1 MATYIAGAGGGGK
14 GGGGSARV
22 AIEAPNTLKSKS
34 YAKIVEVLCE
44 GEIEG
49 LAEGMQSIFLENTP
63 LQNADGTFNFED
75 VVVEAREGTLA
86 QGITKIGTTTESTAS
101 IGTEIKQATPIL
113 HTISNSDVDRA
124 RVAIRVPALTSQ
136 NTSNGDLNGTTVKL
150 LVEYNPNGAGWIQAP
165 VGFSSVTISA
175 SSFTG
180 VTLASG
186 SYSLTSASTTEYYCT
201 GREGNNCRNVTKY
214 SPSTATLQY
223 QKDAGAWTTFK
234 TYTFT
239 GKQSLPFSLPVLEA
253 STYSI
258 RILMSSGTSF
268 LSFLS
273 GNKTSGE
280 VTISGKTTS
289 PYEREVEFSLTGNAP
304 WLVRV
309 SRITDDSTSS
319 ALQNKTYLSS
329 VTSIFEEK
337 FRYPATAYVALSID
351 AEQFS
356 SIPSRAYDVKLLKIK
371 IPTNYNPIAR
381 TYTGVWDGTFK
392 VEWSDNPAW
401 CFYDLITNKRY
412 GLGERIDAAQV
423 DKWALYDI
431 AQYCDEL
438 VDNGEGALEPRFT
451 CNVLI
456 QTREEAYKVLQ
467 DMASIFAGITYW
479 GSTSDGFQGIIPV
492 QDKPEETVSYLFNN
506 SDVVDGVFSYQTAN
520 SATQYNAVYVTY
532 NDPLDEYKQKV
543 VYVGDDVA
551 ISQDEFVN
559 DTNIVAFGCTS
570 RAQAVRL
577 GRRVLFANK
586 YENDVV
592 TFSTGADGIIPQ
604 IGSIVKVS
612 DSLRAGERRGGRVL
626 EKLSNTSV
634 KLDTPFTFIAGK
646 SYKLSLIG
654 FDGIVRELDIT
665 TTGATTDTI
674 TFSPSLTDAIAK
686 NTPFII
692 ADSSLEAEFYKVVSV
707 SETDQHVYAISAV
720 KHIPDKYGYIDDLV
734 NPTLSDTSNLSFG
747 DTVSNISA
755 TEVLYLDGVI
765 IKSKLTVS
773 WEAARFSSSYRLSYS
788 VNAGNSTTVTTS
800 FPSFDILDTVQG
812 IYNIDIISVDIL
824 GAASQPANIQYEVLG
839 KLAPPNAISNLS
851 VSSFSNSAVVS
862 WDLPTDL
869 DVQIG
874 GSVEIRFTPKTTAQ
888 RWEDGSLIVVVNGGT
903 TSTIAPL
910 LQGTYM
916 AKAIDSSGVYSTAA
930 ALADAS
936 FAKIQ
941 SLNVV
946 ASSVQQPD
954 WLGVR
959 TNTYVKAGGILSL
972 DSQNLWD
979 SVVSVDGLSS
989 IDLLGGQYATQGEY
1003 EFASVIDLGGTLT
1016 ARVSGLIDSFAYE
1029 SLTQNTIDTRAGN
1042 IDTWTNID
1050 GSIVNDSYVT
1060 LYVATT
1066 LDDPNNISAVWSD
1079 WTRLVVTDYEARG
1092 FKFKLTLTNTSPSNT
1107 IDVYRAEVMVDVP
1120 DRVEGGDNIVAP
1132 VGGYTVTYQFPFYV
1146 KPSVAV
1152 RIDNMQSGDYTEFI
1166 GNDATGFTVKFKDS
1180 TDTYVSR
1187 QFDYIS
1193 KGYGYVTT

>member
-1 MATYIAGAGGGGK
+1 MATFIAGAGGGGK

-22 AIEAPNTLKSKS
+22 AVEAPNTLKSKS

-75 VVVEAREGTLA
+75 IVVETREGTLA

-101 IGTEIKQATPIL
+101 IGTEIKQTTPVL

-136 NTSNGDLNGTTVKL
+136 NTSNGDLNGTSVSL

-165 VGFSSVTISA
+165 VGFSSVTLSA

-186 SYSLTSASTTEYYCT
+186 SYALTSASTTEYYCT

-223 QKDAGAWTTFK
+223 QKDGGAWTTFR

-239 GKQSLPFSLPVLEA
+239 GKQNLPFSLPVLEA

-258 RILMSSGTSF
+258 RALMSSGTAS
-268 LSFLS
+268 LTYLS

-289 PYEREVEFSLTGNAP
+289 PYEREVEFTLTGSAP
-304 WLVRV
+304 WLIRV
-309 SRITDDSTSS
+309 SRITPDSVSS
-319 ALQNKTYLSS
+319 SLQNKTYLSS

-371 IPTNYNPIAR
+371 IPTNYDPIAR

-412 GLGERIDAAQV
+412 GLGERIEVSQV

-438 VDNGEGALEPRFT
+438 VDNGDGVLEPRFT

-492 QDKPEETVSYLFNN
+492 QDKPEETVSYIFNN

-520 SATQYNAVYVTY
+520 ATTQYNAVYVTY
-532 NDPLDEYKQKV
+532 NDPSDEYKQKV
-543 VYVGDDVA
+543 VYVGDDEA

-559 DTNIVAFGCTS
+559 DTSIVAFGCTS

-592 TFSTGADGIIPQ
+592 TFSTGADGVVPQ
-604 IGSIVKVS
+604 IGSIIKVS
-612 DSLRAGERRGGRVL
+612 DELRTGERRGGRVV
-626 EKLSNTSV
+626 EKISNTSIEI
-634 KLDTPFTFIAGK
+634 DSPFTFLSGTA
-646 SYKLSLIG
+646 YKLSFIK
-654 FDGIVRELDIT
+654 FDATVVEVDVT
-665 TTGATTDTI
+665 TTGTTSAIVEFTPALTDT
-674 TFSPSLTDAIAK
+674 IAK
-686 NTPFII
+686 NTPFVIS
-692 ADSSLEAEFYKVVSV
+692 DVGLEAELFKVVSV
-707 SETDQHVYAISAV
+707 SETDQHTYAVSAV
-720 KHIPDKYGYIDDLV
+720 KHIPNKYGYIDDLV
-734 NPTLSDTSNLSFG
+734 NPTLADTSNLTFREP
-747 DTVSNISA
+747 VSDVTAS
-755 TEVLYLDGVI
+755 EVLYLEGVSI
-765 IKSKLTVS
+765 RSKLTVS
-773 WEAARFSSSYRLSYS
+773 WKPARFSSSYRVTYN
-788 VNAGNSTTVTTS
+788 VNDGNNVTLDTPY
-800 FPSFDILDTVQG
+800 PSIDILNTEQG
-812 IYNIDIISVDIL
+812 LYEISIVSVDIL
-824 GAASQPANIQYEVLG
+824 GGVSSPSVNTFQVLG
-839 KLAPPNAISNLS
+839 KLSPPADVENFS
-851 VSSFSNSAVVS
+851 VSAFANAANVT
-862 WDLPTDL
+862 WKLHPDL
-869 DVQIG
+869 DVNIG
-874 GSVEIRFTPKTTAQ
+874 GFIDIRHTSKTVDYK
-888 RWEDGSLIVVVNGGT
+888 WEDGSPIATVAGNATSAIV
-903 TSTIAPL
+903 PL
-910 LQGTYM
+910 LAGTYM
-916 AKAIDSSGVYSTAA
+916 AKALDASGIYSTNAAFSDSS
-930 ALADAS
+930 
-936 FAKIQ
+936 FAQ
-941 SLNVV
+941 LQQLNVV
-946 ASSVQQPD
+946 VTNQQQTD
-954 WLGVR
+954 WLGNK
-959 TNTYVKAGGILSL
+959 TNVAKVGDKLTLLS
-972 DSQNLWD
+972 
-979 SVVSVDGLSS
+979 DGTIDDVTSLIDELAS
-989 IDLLGGQYATQGEY
+989 IDLLDFSVLSSGEY
-1003 EFASVIDLGGTLT
+1003 EFDNYIDIGSVATSRVTSAIEYLAYDLADQIDSRTT
-1016 ARVSGLIDSFAYE
+1016 LIDDWVSFDGNVI
-1029 SLTQNTIDTRAGN
+1029 NT
-1042 IDTWTNID
+1042 
-1050 GSIVNDSYVT
+1050 SYVT
-1060 LYVATT
+1060 LFISTT
-1066 LDDPNNISAVWSD
+1066 EDDPSSMSAVWTS
-1079 WTRLVVTDYEARG
+1079 WRSFIVADYKARG
-1092 FKFKLTLTNTSPSNT
+1092 FRFKLVFTNSVPTNN
-1107 IDVYRAEVMVDVP
+1107 IDVSRAEIQIDMP
-1120 DRVEGGDNIVAP
+1120 DRVEGRDDIVCP
-1132 VGGYTVTYQFPFYV
+1132 IGGYSVVYTAPFYV
-1146 KPSVAV
+1146 KPSVAIRV
-1152 RIDNMQSGDYTEFI
+1152 DNMQQGDWWEITNNTASGFDI
-1166 GNDATGFTVKFKDS
+1166 KFRDS
-1180 TDTYVSR
+1180 GGTYVSR

-1193 KGYGYVTT
+1193 KGYGYVFI